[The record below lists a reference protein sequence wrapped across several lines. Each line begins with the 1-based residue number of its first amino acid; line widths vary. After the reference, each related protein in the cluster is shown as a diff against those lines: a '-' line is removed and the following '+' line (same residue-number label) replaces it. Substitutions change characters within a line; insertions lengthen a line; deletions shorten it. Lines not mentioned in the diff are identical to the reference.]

1 MKKVLNWGN
10 PYVPSDS
17 QLPLSSRVHYKE
29 LSYNAD
35 TDRDALVDRVIAETW
50 QINLPKDQIQ
60 PSARHLA
67 NSQ

>member
-1 MKKVLNWGN
+1 MLHQ
-10 PYVPSDS
+10 VPNF
-17 QLPLSSRVHYKE
+17 PFAAECCYKE

-35 TDRDALVDRVIAETW
+35 ADRDVLVEVVIAETW
-50 QINLPKDQIQ
+50 QINLPKDHIQ